1 MISIIIP
8 AFNEEKRIKKTIE
21 AIIREISINKIK
33 YEILVINDGSQDR
46 TEEVV
51 KGIKNENIKLYSFVK
66 NKGKG
71 SAVRYGME
79 KAKGNYIFF
88 TDADLPYP
96 PEKIITAHTMLEK
109 GIDAV
114 FGMRIIKKGESGYP
128 WYRRIL
134 SKGFGVFVRKSI
146 HIRQKDTQCGFKA
159 FKKEVAQSIF
169 DKMTLKGWG
178 FDVEIVF
185 LAEKLGF
192 KTERIM
198 LELSHDEQTSN
209 VKIISDAVKMAIEV
223 LSIRK
228 KYKKGIYGIE

>member
-1 MISIIIP
+1 MISVIIP
-8 AFNEEKRIKKTIE
+8 AFNEEKQIKKTIE
-21 AIIREISINKIK
+21 AIIREISINRRK

-51 KGIKNENIKLYSFVK
+51 KSIKNENIKLYSFAK

-71 SAVRYGME
+71 CAVRYGME
-79 KAKGNYIFF
+79 KAKGNFIVF

-96 PEKIITAHTMLEK
+96 PEKIIKACKMIKK
-109 GIDAV
+109 GTDAV
-114 FGMRIIKKGESGYP
+114 FGMRNIKKEGSGYP
-128 WYRRIL
+128 WYRKVL
-134 SKGFGVFVRKSI
+134 SKGFGVFVRQII
-146 HIRQKDTQCGFKA
+146 HIRQKDTQCGFKV
-159 FKKEVAQSIF
+159 FKREVAQSIF
-169 DKMTLKGWG
+169 DKLTLGGWG